1 MSVSFVVGGFDDWL
15 LQVKGRLDDAIK
27 SAGKMTE
34 AANEFDSWLSHVNDL
49 IADTEK
55 QVRSLR

>member
-1 MSVSFVVGGFDDWL
+1 MVGGFDDWL

-27 SAGKMTE
+27 SAGKMTD